1 MIMAEPDSKQEAYF
15 VWPPEEDDI
24 NIPKAGL
31 IKIDFG
37 SGKVEGKGQSGKA
50 LPQLQGSLEG
60 LHRKSIRSIHIETDR
75 KVRFYT
81 DVGSNK
87 NLIPI
92 NANDIWETELQPF
105 KILYIRV
112 LTANT
117 RLVVIGSTSLVGF
130 KPIMVRSPST
140 VDSGNKN
147 VTAAGTAVP
156 LSSTSIP
163 CQAVDV
169 SAKRTNA
176 GIIYVGGSG
185 VSSSNGRWL
194 YPGDAVSLNIRDVN
208 ATYIDAAVSGEGVTF
223 LYTV

>member
-1 MIMAEPDSKQEAYF
+1 VIYVAEPDIKLEAYF
-15 VWPPEEDDI
+15 VWPPEEDEI
-24 NIPKAGL
+24 NIPNVGL
-31 IKIDFG
+31 IKINFTT
-37 SGKVEGKGQSGKA
+37 GKVEGKGQSRR
-50 LPQLQGSLEG
+50 LPQLQGSLERA
-60 LHRKSIRSIHIETDR
+60 HRKSIRSIHIETDK

-81 DVGSNK
+81 DVGSSK

-92 NANDIWETELQPF
+92 KANDIWETELQPF
-105 KILYIRV
+105 TILYIRV

-140 VDSGNKN
+140 VGSGNKD
-147 VTAAGTAVP
+147 VTASGTAESLV
-156 LSSTSIP
+156 SVSTP

-169 SAKRTNA
+169 SAKRTNT
-176 GIIYVGGSG
+176 GIIYVGGSD

-194 YPGDAVSLNIRDVN
+194 YPGDSISLDVMDVN
-208 ATYIDAAVSGEGVTF
+208 AVYLDAATTGEGVTY